1 MPRQEIFINLKI
13 LDSLKLCWIERVKKI
28 DFEVILD
35 VKNIENARLHNSR
48 II

>member
-1 MPRQEIFINLKI
+1 MPWQEFFINLKI
-13 LDSLKLCWIERVKKI
+13 LDSPKLCWIERVTKI